1 MATTSDDLLHRVT
14 SLERALARSRRLT
27 TLAALAVAA
36 AALSAFVRSV
46 PVSDEVRTRRV
57 VVVDAAGRPR
67 IELGEDRSDFRIS
80 RSAGLRLYDT
90 VGAERGGFGTT
101 ATGRVTLGLDAPMGV
116 GSPMRDRIGLA
127 VGRDGSAYVMLI
139 DNETRAVAKLH
150 SDGKG
155 GGGVQTFKWEQ
166 ADRLVRIRTTTYDGE
181 RRDSLRLDDQGDRR

>member
-1 MATTSDDLLHRVT
+1 MSSLHDDLQCRVATLEHR
-14 SLERALARSRRLT
+14 LARTRRFAGLA
-27 TLAALAVAA
+27 TLVIAGAVA
-36 AALSAFVRSV
+36 SGFVRPV

-67 IELGEDRSDFRIS
+67 IELGEDRSDFRVS

-90 VGAERGGFGTT
+90 VGAERGGFSTT
-101 ATGRVTLGLDAPMGV
+101 ANGRVTLGLDAPMGV
-116 GSPMRDRIGLA
+116 GSPMRDRIGL
-127 VGRDGSAYVMLI
+127 VVERDGSSYVMLI

-155 GGGVQTFKWEQ
+155 GGGVQTFKWER

-181 RRDSLRLDDQGDRR
+181 RRDSLRLGGEDDGR